1 MLSGPLSVNIYI
13 ISFFNDAMK
22 LLPSLRSS
30 KRYIVF
36 EIIAQQSFSVA
47 DVAQEVDAA
56 LLRFL
61 GQLGV
66 SKALPVFLKEKYKN
80 NRFIVKVSNR
90 YSDECKAAV
99 ILIATIKNVPVLVKS
114 LAVSGTLKKASAKL

>member
-1 MLSGPLSVNIYI
+1 
-13 ISFFNDAMK
+13 MK

-30 KRYIVF
+30 PRYIVF
-36 EIIAQQSFSVA
+36 EIVSQKQFSVA

-56 LLRFL
+56 LLRFV

-66 SKALPVFLKEKYKN
+66 AKAAPVFLKEKYKN
-80 NRFIVKVSNR
+80 NRFIVKVFHR

-99 ILIATIKNVPVLVKS
+99 ILITTIKNVPVMVKS
-114 LAVSGTLKKASAKL
+114 VAISGTLKKASARL